1 MTTMLNTGLRRLA
14 AVLLGFALVAGGPSL
29 EAASRGAAERERLT
43 EEVKSTIELFKRT
56 DETIGE
62 LFGTAAGYAVFP
74 RVAKGAV
81 GLGAARG
88 RGQLFDK
95 GGLVGETTLTQVTI
109 GLQLGGQ
116 VYAEVIFFENAEILQ
131 NFKDGNVEFSA
142 QVSAVAAAEGVS
154 RNAKYRL
161 GVLVFTLA
169 RGGLMYEASVGGQK
183 FGYLP
188 YED

>member
-1 MTTMLNTGLRRLA
+1 MMTMLNTGFRRLA
-14 AVLLGFALVAGGPSL
+14 AVLLGFALVAGGSGL

-43 EEVKSTIELFKRT
+43 EEVKSTIDLFKRT

-62 LFGTAAGYAVFP
+62 LFETSAGYAVFP
-74 RVAKGAV
+74 RVSKGAV

-88 RGQLFDK
+88 RGQVFDK
-95 GGLVGETTLTQVTI
+95 GGLVGETTLTQVTL

-116 VYAEVIFFENAEILQ
+116 VYAQVIFFENAEILRD
-131 NFKDGNVEFSA
+131 FKDGNLEFSA
-142 QVSAVAAAEGVS
+142 QVSAVAAAEGVA

-169 RGGLMYEASVGGQK
+169 RAGLMYEASVGGQK
-183 FGYLP
+183 FGYLA